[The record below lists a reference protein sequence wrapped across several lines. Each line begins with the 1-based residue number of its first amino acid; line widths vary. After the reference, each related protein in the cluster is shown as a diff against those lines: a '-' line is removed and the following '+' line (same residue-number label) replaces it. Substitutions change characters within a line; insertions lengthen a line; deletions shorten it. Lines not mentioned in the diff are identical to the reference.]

1 MSFSVL
7 QIERSRGKGRSRKTR
22 IFSVRLLGHITA
34 DPFWD
39 CPVSGNARRPVWIA
53 YLGTEQESQAFTA
66 NFRGGT
72 TAAVGLNPFQI
83 PKSSPHR
90 WSTQKVPGG
99 VVTVAYHPDLFQLD
113 PIAPPTERVRFL
125 LAPPRWWID
134 GQARQLEADFG
145 DEAREAAR
153 AALFAAYL
161 DRRTPL
167 PLVHDLSFL
176 LRLYRAARNT
186 DWLHEAGE
194 GSGALLSAEG
204 TDTCGIEPPLAVS
217 ATQTEL
223 AELIVDQTQQFHS
236 QEIQNGTS
244 RLPADR
250 RPLPGPDTSA
260 PQLRLA
266 FEVA

>member
-1 MSFSVL
+1 MPFSVL
-7 QIERSRGKGRSRKTR
+7 QIERSSGKGRSRKTR
-22 IFSVRLLGHITA
+22 IFSLRLLGHITA
-34 DPFWD
+34 EALWD
-39 CPVSGNARRPVWIA
+39 GPVSGNAKRPVWIA

-66 NFRGGT
+66 NFRGGY
-72 TAAVGLNPFQI
+72 TAAVGLTAFQI

-113 PIAPPTERVRFL
+113 PVAPPAERVRFL
-125 LAPPRWWID
+125 LAPPRWWIEE
-134 GQARQLEADFG
+134 QARQLAADFG

-153 AALFAAYL
+153 AALFVAFL

-167 PLVHDLSFL
+167 PLVHDLSFF
-176 LRLYRAARNT
+176 LRLFRAARDT

-194 GSGALLSAEG
+194 GSQALLSAEG
-204 TDTCGIEPPLAVS
+204 MRTCGLEPPLAVS

-223 AELIVDQTQQFHS
+223 ADLVVQQTQQFHS
-236 QEIQNGTS
+236 QEISHGTS

-250 RPLPGPDTSA
+250 RLLPGTDTSA

-266 FEVA
+266 LEVA